1 MRERAICGNKLER
14 GWRGPESPD
23 RTTNAEIAVGTDARG
38 GIDFQTMIER
48 GPSTPTR
55 YGHRHDYLREGE
67 SRTDRNWQRFGT
79 YRNHADAEN
88 GTVASQSP

>member
-1 MRERAICGNKLER
+1 
-14 GWRGPESPD
+14 
-23 RTTNAEIAVGTDARG
+23 
-38 GIDFQTMIER
+38 MIER